1 MYMMKSMKN
10 NITEPNGVIFVTK
23 TMLDK
28 SIIDANKTVQEYT
41 KWHWEVDYA
50 SLEAG
55 EHFTVPM
62 KHVQD
67 DIEYVL
73 NVKFYK
79 SKGRGDKRIS
89 IEKLRNF
96 AQVGDLVTL
105 WIDRTDDKR
114 VPFIDIEHDPFG

>member
-1 MYMMKSMKN
+1 MYVTASMKN
-10 NITEPNGVIFVTK
+10 NNIEPNGVIMVTQ

-28 SIIDANKTVQEYT
+28 SIIDANKTVQEYM
-41 KWHWEVDYA
+41 KWHWEVGYA
-50 SLEAG
+50 FLEAG

-96 AQVGDLVTL
+96 AQAGDLVTL
-105 WIDRTDDKR
+105 WVDKSKDES
-114 VPFIDIEHDPFG
+114 VAYIDIEHDPFG

>member
-1 MYMMKSMKN
+1 MYVTASMKN
-10 NITEPNGVIFVTK
+10 NNTEPNGVIMVTQ

-41 KWHWEVDYA
+41 KWHWDLDYA
-50 SLEAG
+50 GIDAG

-62 KHVQD
+62 IHVQD
-67 DIEYVL
+67 DIQYVL

-96 AQVGDLVTL
+96 AQAGDLVTL
-105 WIDRTDDKR
+105 WVDKSNDES
-114 VPFIDIEHDPFG
+114 VAYIDIEHDPFG